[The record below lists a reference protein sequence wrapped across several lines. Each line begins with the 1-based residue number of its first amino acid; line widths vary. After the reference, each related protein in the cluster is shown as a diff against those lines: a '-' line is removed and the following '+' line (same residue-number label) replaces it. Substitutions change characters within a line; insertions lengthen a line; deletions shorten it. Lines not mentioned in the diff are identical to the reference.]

1 LYPYNVKKL
10 KKMAINRTRKDVDFL
25 LNQNRDFNNIINTCH
40 PSWVVDSTTLNTGGD
55 VTTTLTR
62 AQTNTMFVLDGTG
75 DLVVNMPALNTA
87 NVGTTY
93 KFVVVTAVGGGK
105 TATFVL
111 PGSGVSNWHGLLNL
125 TGNASTCA
133 ITHDVAGDTITMVN
147 STIVGTELELCCLT
161 DDGTNSRWYA
171 KFIGSP
177 VATIA

>member
-1 LYPYNVKKL
+1 
-10 KKMAINRTRKDVDFL
+10 MAINRTKKSL
-25 LNQNRDFNNIINTCH
+25 ATLKNGNRDFNKVLDSCY
-40 PSWVVDSTTLNTGGD
+40 PSWTVDSTTLNTGGD

-62 AQTNTMFVLDGTG
+62 EQTNTMFVLDGTG
-75 DLVVNMPALNTA
+75 DLVVNMPALSVD
-87 NVGTTY
+87 NVGVTY

-105 TATFVL
+105 TAAFVL

-133 ITHDVAGDTITMVN
+133 ITHDVAGDTLTMVN